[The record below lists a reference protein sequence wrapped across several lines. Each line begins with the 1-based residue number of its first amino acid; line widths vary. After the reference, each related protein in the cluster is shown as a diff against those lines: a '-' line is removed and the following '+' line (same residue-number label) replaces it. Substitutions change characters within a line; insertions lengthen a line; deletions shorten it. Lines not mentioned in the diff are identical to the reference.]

1 MNPATMD
8 LLKKV
13 IDMQH
18 GGSSA
23 YLHSVATHRFAPRP
37 GLWDGVVHCFAV
49 TGHASATKAY
59 AWISPIE
66 GTGSS
71 RYFAVLHQGAIKG
84 PVEAV
89 QAVVKA
95 VRAAA

>member
-1 MNPATMD
+1 MNPTTMD

-18 GGSSA
+18 GGDSA

-37 GLWDGVVHCFAV
+37 GLWDGVVHVFQISGNA
-49 TGHASATKAY
+49 HANKAY
-59 AWISPIE
+59 AWASPIE
-66 GTGSS
+66 GTTHN
-71 RYFAVLHQGAIKG
+71 RFFAVLHQGAVRG

-89 QAVVKA
+89 QAVLKA
-95 VRAAA
+95 IRAAA